1 MVGLETYATA
11 HISNRPI
18 VGTNDIDYLPCNVRG
33 GGVFRAVRVV

>member
-18 VGTNDIDYLPCNVRG
+18 VGTNDIDYLPRDMLG
-33 GGVFRAVRVV
+33 GTWYVTIWIV